1 MRKIWLLLAIVTGIA
16 ASDCRAQVEET
27 IETSSNSNI
36 EFASETDDVWTPT
49 LQLCWNE
56 LIDYVG
62 GEKITYL
69 NGNPPL
75 ADELNKQKFFKNDL
89 NDKDYYTSVGQATI
103 AHKNKIAEV
112 IAEKFNESS
121 DILDDFEWDEGP
133 ETNKW
138 FIYSILKKDFPF
150 VAEYN
155 ILEPDVFNRDETV
168 KYKYFGYSPDEN
180 DDDVYNPG
188 KYLNKEKMSELFYA
202 NDDDFALKIKDKD
215 NKEEMILYLTSS
227 EASFDEIYNEIL
239 RKAEK
244 KGFYQN
250 QREQKEIKNRREELK
265 NELKKIENTNH
276 ELEKMFIEQELS
288 SGDYEFEFKNYYKIP
303 YLHIDEKFDLSEELG
318 GIINGDKT
326 IVKVLQTIQFDLDN
340 VGARLK
346 SEAGIYAN
354 KAIMMMSRE
363 IKINN
368 YYYFDRPFVIFLKE
382 ADKDKPYF
390 AARIKDGKYLVK
402 SEDNNET
409 ERKEDTSAKPMSKDE
424 IMALFN

>member
-1 MRKIWLLLAIVTGIA
+1 MKKVWLLLAIVTGIA

-56 LIDYVG
+56 LIDLSG
-62 GEKITYL
+62 TWQIQYL
-69 NGNPPL
+69 KGNPPL

-89 NDKDYYTSVGQATI
+89 SDEDYHISVGKLTV
-103 AHKNKIAEV
+103 AHKNKIAEA
-112 IAEKFNESS
+112 IAEKFNETS

-150 VAEYN
+150 TAEYD
-155 ILEPDVFNRDETV
+155 ILKPDVFNQDETI

-239 RKAEK
+239 RKSDK
-244 KGFYQN
+244 KGFYQD
-250 QREQKEIKNRREELK
+250 QRKQKEKERIQKE
-265 NELKKIENTNH
+265 NEASLLPVLIGEVV
-276 ELEKMFIEQELS
+276 
-288 SGDYEFEFKNYYKIP
+288 FKNYYKIP

-318 GIINGDKT
+318 GIINGDMT

-340 VGARLK
+340 AGARLK
-346 SEAGIYAN
+346 SETGMGGVLGM
-354 KAIMMMSRE
+354 KMS
-363 IKINN
+363 IDINN

-409 ERKEDTSAKPMSKDE
+409 ERKEETSAKPMSEDE